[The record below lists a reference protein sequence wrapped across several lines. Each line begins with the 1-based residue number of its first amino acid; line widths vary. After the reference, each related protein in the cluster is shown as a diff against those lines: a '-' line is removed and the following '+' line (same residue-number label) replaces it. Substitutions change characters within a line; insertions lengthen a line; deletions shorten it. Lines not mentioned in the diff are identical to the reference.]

1 MLPSPQHLLNHLP
14 PLQYPLTR
22 PATVAIPPDAMSV
35 KFEKETTKT
44 TAAVADA
51 VSGKGSDDILHHVGE
66 ALTKGAGPN
75 GYLAV
80 SFAQLRLLL
89 GGILTGDVTGVP

>member
-1 MLPSPQHLLNHLP
+1 
-14 PLQYPLTR
+14 
-22 PATVAIPPDAMSV
+22 MSV

-51 VSGKGSDDILHHVGE
+51 VSGQGKDDLLHNVGE

-80 SFAQLRLLL
+80 SVARLE
-89 GGILTGDVTGVP
+89 TEP

>member
-1 MLPSPQHLLNHLP
+1 
-14 PLQYPLTR
+14 
-22 PATVAIPPDAMSV
+22 MSV

-44 TAAVADA
+44 TAAIADA
-51 VSGKGSDDILHHVGE
+51 VSGKGKGGDDILHNVGE

-80 SFAQLRLLL
+80 SVARL
-89 GGILTGDVTGVP
+89 GA